1 MGTWSIGLLCFKVF
15 VVIEIESIAQAPET
29 LPPFFFFF
37 PVIHPQ
43 AFKEK
48 QDALYILV
56 GGRHCTLHTERATKL
71 LFSVSEAYSG
81 LMTKRNTQN
90 KQKKKNKKKI
100 TGWRATAN
108 SCAVQK
114 NEWIWLHTLYMESNA
129 PKNGVSEWY
138 TSQIIFSIVWKYFVI
153 KYCHKREIKHENN
166 N

>member
-56 GGRHCTLHTERATKL
+56 GGRHCTLHTERATKM

-81 LMTKRNTQN
+81 LMTKEKPKT
-90 KQKKKNKKKI
+90 NKKK
-100 TGWRATAN
+100 
-108 SCAVQK
+108 QEK
-114 NEWIWLHTLYMESNA
+114 NNRLERDCKQLCSAEKWMDMTTHTLHGKKCPQKWCEWMIHITNYFQDHME
-129 PKNGVSEWY
+129 
-138 TSQIIFSIVWKYFVI
+138 IFLS
-153 KYCHKREIKHENN
+153 
-166 N
+166 

>member
-1 MGTWSIGLLCFKVF
+1 M
-15 VVIEIESIAQAPET
+15 VIEIESIAQAPET

-81 LMTKRNTQN
+81 LITKRNTQN
-90 KQKKKNKKKI
+90 KQNKKN
-100 TGWRATAN
+100 
-108 SCAVQK
+108 QEK
-114 NEWIWLHTLYMESNA
+114 NNRLESDCKQLRSAEKWMDMTTHTLHG
-129 PKNGVSEWY
+129 K
-138 TSQIIFSIVWKYFVI
+138 
-153 KYCHKREIKHENN
+153 
-166 N
+166 

>member
-1 MGTWSIGLLCFKVF
+1 M
-15 VVIEIESIAQAPET
+15 VIEIESIAQAPET

-56 GGRHCTLHTERATKL
+56 GGRHCTLHTVHTERATKL

-90 KQKKKNKKKI
+90 KQNKKN
-100 TGWRATAN
+100 
-108 SCAVQK
+108 QEK
-114 NEWIWLHTLYMESNA
+114 NNRLESDCKQLRSA
-129 PKNGVSEWY
+129 EK
-138 TSQIIFSIVWKYFVI
+138 
-153 KYCHKREIKHENN
+153 
-166 N
+166 